1 MNMKISKEF
10 KIGLFVVVVLTASF
24 FLINYLRGK
33 DIFNKEIEISSRYE
47 QLDGLVASAPVY
59 IKGYKAGKVIEVSY
73 DREADD
79 FVVTCS
85 VLKDFRIPADSKMTI
100 HGVDIMGGK
109 GIRIDLGSSVE
120 MIEDGGFL
128 LPSSEPALLD
138 GLASGVAPLMD
149 KVGRTLDSLNVTV
162 AAVNRILADG
172 NITRTIAHI
181 ERTMADISSVASS
194 LEGKSAELN
203 TFIDN
208 LAVLSAKFI
217 SIADKTED
225 IAGDASSLVSSINP
239 EELSAVVTSFKE
251 LLVNIND
258 PDGTIGKLLTD
269 GSVYK
274 SVDELLNDVDVLVK
288 KIQENPK
295 KYLKISVF

>member
-1 MNMKISKEF
+1 MKISKEF
-10 KIGLFVVVVLTASF
+10 KIGVFVVVVLTASF

-47 QLDGLVASAPVY
+47 QLDGLVPSAPVY
-59 IKGYKAGKVIEVSY
+59 IKGYKAGKVTEVSY

-128 LPSSEPALLD
+128 LASSEPALLD
-138 GLASGVAPLMD
+138 GLASSVAPLMD

-162 AAVNRILADG
+162 AAVNRILSDG

-181 ERTMADISSVASS
+181 ERTMADISSVAST

-203 TFIDN
+203 SFIDN

-217 SIADKTED
+217 SIAEKTED

-269 GSVYK
+269 DSVYK
-274 SVDELLNDVDVLVK
+274 SVDELLNDVDVLIK

-295 KYLKISVF
+295 KYIRISIF